1 MSKVSTIVARKG
13 HEVAT
18 VSPSASLADASELL
32 ATHGVGALVVSADGE
47 RIDGVI
53 SERDIV
59 RRLARTG
66 SGTLE
71 LTVADV
77 MTADVATCTWDT
89 TTDELMALMTE
100 KRIRHVPV
108 VDDGKLVAIV
118 SIGDVVK
125 SRMDELTLETD
136 QLQAYVTGSY

>member
-1 MSKVSTIVARKG
+1 MTKVSAIIARKG
-13 HEVAT
+13 AEVAT
-18 VSPSASLADASELL
+18 VAPTATLAQASEML
-32 ATHGVGALVVSADGE
+32 TEHGVGALVVSADGE

-59 RRLARTG
+59 RRLAR
-66 SGTLE
+66 SGTSTLE

-77 MTADVATCTWDT
+77 MTAEVATCTWET
-89 TTDELMALMTE
+89 TTDELMALMTD

-108 VDDGKLVAIV
+108 VEDGKLVAIV

-136 QLQAYVTGSY
+136 QLQAYVTGTY